1 MKKLLYLTTLVCIG
15 LFGFTFAQ
23 VESMN
28 VAPATQTAI
37 SGSTI
42 TFLVTG
48 HNGTGDAYLKYV
60 LPKTA
65 NYDVIYQNATLTP
78 INNALLSLGA
88 EHDPVFYLPAD
99 SDFSV
104 TVTAKMT
111 TNVWTFST
119 LTTQAIFSDSTAFTT
134 LLGAVNA
141 LITPIA
147 DLVVTNVLTG
157 ENPSYSGDN
166 VYYYITLQNI

>member
-1 MKKLLYLTTLVCIG
+1 MKKLLYITILG
-15 LFGFTFAQ
+15 LLCFLGFTFAD
-23 VESMN
+23 VDSMY
-28 VAPATQTAI
+28 VTPDTQTAI

-88 EHDPVFYLPAD
+88 EHDPIFYLPAD

-104 TVTAKMT
+104 TVTAKMK
-111 TNVWTFST
+111 TNVRSFST
-119 LTTQAIFSDSTAFTT
+119 ITTQAIFSDSTAFTT

-141 LITPIA
+141 LVTPIA
-147 DLVVTNVLTG
+147 DLIVTNVLTG